1 MTTRYMSEDD
11 NIDQNDDQLPEEP
24 RIFLNNNGR
33 YRGNLLLLSGLGLLL
48 IATGM
53 VLSSILS

>member
-11 NIDQNDDQLPEEP
+11 NSDQNDDQLPEEP